1 MSEVRRRKPPR
12 VTPRPPPPDEVVP
25 SHSKTWASLLCKL
38 SLLVSVVCSCLLFYV
53 YITSPV
59 QAQAW
64 PDEVKIIDYEGVF
77 AINTKLTSG
86 VKIPGIVGPES
97 QVLDDEGNIYS
108 STKDGKIAKISPS
121 SKGEVAKGRITFLR
135 DETNIKGAAKAN
147 PNLETGWA
155 LGLRLLGN
163 TLYYVDTQYGLCSI
177 DVTSGEFHHLLGI
190 DDVTPRMQAPDDLVI
205 AKDGDTI
212 YITDFSAS
220 NDMFNIMYIGLS
232 GICDGRII
240 KYSISSGK
248 AEVVKT
254 GLCTPN
260 SIELSQDG
268 SRAFVTHTLRY
279 KVGIYDVN
287 TWQLIKNAHI
297 TGFADN
303 IRATPRGTYWIAG
316 QNKLSKDS
324 INMALDKSPVLRQ
337 LIGGILSTQA
347 FMDAQNHEF
356 NALYEMSEEGEIIRV
371 LFDEKG
377 TLTYALTQGTELKDG
392 SILLGSY
399 IADFLAILNP
409 L

>member
-1 MSEVRRRKPPR
+1 
-12 VTPRPPPPDEVVP
+12 
-25 SHSKTWASLLCKL
+25 
-38 SLLVSVVCSCLLFYV
+38 LFYV

-220 NDMFNIMYIGLS
+220 NNMFDIMYIGLS

-287 TWQLIKNAHI
+287 TWQLIKNTHI